1 MSVYRGA
8 VCKLCRR
15 ERRKLFLKGSR
26 CLTAKC
32 AIEKR
37 DYPPGQHGR
46 GRFRE
51 SEYNLQLREKQKV
64 KRTLFM
70 TEKQFRRFYA
80 IAEKMEG
87 STGEN
92 LLINLERR
100 LDNIVKRLG
109 LASGIQQARQLVL
122 HRNIMVNGR
131 VTNIPSYM
139 VNEGDVIAVREKSRE
154 LEVIKSALE
163 ENQSIGVPDWLT
175 FDADKMTG
183 EVNRF
188 PTRDEITLAG
198 GDIQENL
205 IAELY
210 SK

>member
-15 ERRKLFLKGSR
+15 EKRKLFLKGPR

-32 AIEKR
+32 SVEKR

-51 SEYNLQLREKQKV
+51 SEYSLQLREKQKV
-64 KRTLFM
+64 RRTVSM
-70 TEKQFRRFYA
+70 TEKQFRRFYS
-80 IAEKMEG
+80 ISEKMDG
-87 STGEN
+87 PTGEN

-100 LDNIVKRLG
+100 LDHIVRRLG
-109 LASGIQQARQLVL
+109 LSNGILQARQLVL
-122 HRNIMVNGR
+122 HRHITVNGR
-131 VTNIPSYM
+131 ITNIPSYM
-139 VNEGDVIAVREKSRE
+139 VNEGDEIAVREKSRE
-154 LEVIKSALE
+154 MEVFKNALE
-163 ENQSIGVPDWLT
+163 ENQSLGLPDWLELDT
-175 FDADKMTG
+175 EKLVG
-183 EVNRF
+183 RVKRF

-205 IAELY
+205 IVELY